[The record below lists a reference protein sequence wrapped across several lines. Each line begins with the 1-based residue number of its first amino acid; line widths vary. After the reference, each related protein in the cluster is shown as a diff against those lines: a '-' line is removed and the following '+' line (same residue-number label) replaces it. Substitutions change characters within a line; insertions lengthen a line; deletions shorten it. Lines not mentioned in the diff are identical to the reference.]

1 MKVDWLQIK
10 NQTEDTP
17 SLYFYGDIVSSWWG
31 AWEDEDQYPENVRNI
46 LDGVKGKD
54 LNIYIN
60 SGGGSVFA
68 GMAIYN
74 MIKRHEGYKTVHIDG
89 LGGSI
94 ASVIAFAGDK
104 LIVPSNAYLMIHK
117 PWNGTYGNAND
128 FRKMADDLDAIEE
141 GIINVYK
148 DNLKEGVDIE
158 EIREMVQNETWLNG
172 LKASEYF
179 NIEVVAENTAVACTS
194 NLFNE
199 YKNTPK
205 AFKEPKNE
213 SPRNAEQEKIN
224 KLLREID
231 LI

>member
-1 MKVDWLQIK
+1 MDWIKVK
-10 NQTEDTP
+10 NQTDDSA

-31 AWEDEDQYPENVRNI
+31 AWDDEDQYPENVRNV
-46 LDGVKGKD
+46 LDEVKGKN

-74 MIKRHEGYKTVHIDG
+74 MIKRHKGMKTVHVDG
-89 LGGSI
+89 LAGSI
-94 ASVIAFAGDK
+94 ASVIALAGDK
-104 LIVPSNAYLMIHK
+104 LILPSNAYLMIHK
-117 PWNGTYGNAND
+117 PWNGIAGNAND
-128 FRKMADDLDAIEE
+128 FRKMADDLDTIEE

-148 DNLKEGVDIE
+148 DNLKEGIDIE

-179 NIEVVAENTAVACTS
+179 NVEVAEENAAVACVS

-205 AFKEPKNE
+205 AFKEAKRKTKSN
-213 SPRNAEQEKIN
+213 EQEKIN
-224 KLLREID
+224 KLMRELD
-231 LI
+231 LV

>member
-1 MKVDWLQIK
+1 
-10 NQTEDTP
+10 
-17 SLYFYGDIVSSWWG
+17 
-31 AWEDEDQYPENVRNI
+31 
-46 LDGVKGKD
+46 
-54 LNIYIN
+54 
-60 SGGGSVFA
+60 
-68 GMAIYN
+68 

-117 PWNGTYGNAND
+117 PWNSTYGNASD

-158 EIREMVQNETWLNG
+158 VIREMVQNETWLNG

-179 NIEVVAENTAVACTS
+179 DIEVVAENTAVACTS
-194 NLFNE
+194 NLLMSISIRRKLL
-199 YKNTPK
+199 KNQ
-205 AFKEPKNE
+205 KEP
-213 SPRNAEQEKIN
+213 SRNDEQEKLIN
-224 KLLREID
+224 C
-231 LI
+231 